1 MIENNVVEWSGRET
15 DRDALTE
22 LIRTA
27 GARYLIT
34 KALQA
39 EVSKL
44 LSMLA
49 ARRGA
54 RDDAE

>member
-27 GARYLIT
+27 GARYSIT

-44 LSMLA
+44 VVDVSRA
-49 ARRGA
+49 TRCSRRC
-54 RDDAE
+54 